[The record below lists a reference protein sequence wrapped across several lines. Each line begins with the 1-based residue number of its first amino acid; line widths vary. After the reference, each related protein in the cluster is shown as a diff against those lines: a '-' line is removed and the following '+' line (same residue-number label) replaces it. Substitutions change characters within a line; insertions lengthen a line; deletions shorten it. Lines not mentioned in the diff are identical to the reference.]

1 MMVVA
6 RKVKIDFLLK
16 QFIQDELL
24 NQICIPMTSLGIY
37 RVMAEN
43 DVLRFS

>member
-1 MMVVA
+1 MVVA

-16 QFIQDELL
+16 QYFLDELL
-24 NQICIPMTSLGIY
+24 NQIDIPMTSLGIN

-43 DVLRFS
+43 NVPRFP

>member
-16 QFIQDELL
+16 QYIPDELL
-24 NQICIPMTSLGIY
+24 NQIGIPMTSLGLN
-37 RVMAEN
+37 RVMAEH